1 VLANEVQGSV
11 EKKENKKP
19 IFNKKSSVSSKNLI
33 DEDYSIVRR
42 KIEQQKK
49 INQKNVW

>member
-1 VLANEVQGSV
+1 VLANEVKGSV

-49 INQKNVW
+49 INQKNV